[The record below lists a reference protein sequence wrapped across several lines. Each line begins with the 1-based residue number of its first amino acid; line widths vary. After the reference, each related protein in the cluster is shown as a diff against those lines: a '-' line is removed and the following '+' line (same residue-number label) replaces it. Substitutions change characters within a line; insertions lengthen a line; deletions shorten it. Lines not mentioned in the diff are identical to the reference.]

1 MSLIAPLSLRHS
13 LKEIYKKI
21 LDSPLIDVFKGRV
34 SEDALILSLE
44 FSLKILNDTDSKA
57 VELFYMIGL
66 TSQGLFEEDLEQ
78 LFEEEDTMAR
88 LESLIEISLIQQE
101 YLDKTGKLRRF
112 KVSPFIDKYVEQ
124 KLTVQSKRELNM
136 FLATYY
142 ANKLVKL
149 KSQYSSSLD

>member
-1 MSLIAPLSLRHS
+1 MI
-13 LKEIYKKI
+13 E
-21 LDSPLIDVFKGRV
+21 VFKGRV

-88 LESLIEISLIQQE
+88 LESLIEISLI
-101 YLDKTGKLRRF
+101 
-112 KVSPFIDKYVEQ
+112 
-124 KLTVQSKRELNM
+124 
-136 FLATYY
+136 
-142 ANKLVKL
+142 
-149 KSQYSSSLD
+149 